1 MVLCMELSGAN
12 PFFPFSFLDM
22 AQFREGAIQGS
33 SISANTELEIA
44 QYQEKDQLKKTMMEI
59 ERRARRSGGE
69 ILEEGSLL
77 AFTAPEP
84 FIDWVFGKPSFE
96 SFQKA
101 KGFFGEKPFKWRVSE
116 EDDRLGLME
125 MGFKELEREYEM
137 AIYLR
142 NLDIPEVA
150 EGVSIRSAISLQ
162 EYSQWVTTSANAWN
176 LDPVMWDRF
185 FLPWIKT
192 EKIVPYI
199 AFFNGEPAA
208 TSLLY
213 LGEKDASLWA
223 IGTRPDFRRQGL
235 GTAVTC
241 ACLQEAKKNGYDW
254 AVLSASE
261 MGKPMYEKIGFQSLQ
276 VIHDYSSP

>member
-1 MVLCMELSGAN
+1 MELSGAN
-12 PFFPFSFLDM
+12 PFFPSRFLDI
-22 AQFREGAIQGS
+22 AQFGGGAIQGPS
-33 SISANTELEIA
+33 PSANAELEKPR
-44 QYQEKDQLKKTMMEI
+44 YQEKDLLKKTLLEI
-59 ERRARRSGGE
+59 ERKVQGSGRK
-69 ILEEGSLL
+69 ILEEISLL
-77 AFTAPEP
+77 AFTAPVP

-96 SFQKA
+96 SFQMA
-101 KGFFGEKPFKWRVSE
+101 KSFFGEKPFKWRVSE

-125 MGFKELEREYEM
+125 MGFKESEREYEM

-142 NLDIPEVA
+142 TLDIPEVT
-150 EGVSIRSAISLQ
+150 EGISIRPVISLQ

-213 LGEKDASLWA
+213 LGEKDASLWS

-235 GTAVTC
+235 GTAVTR

-261 MGKPMYEKIGFQSLQ
+261 MGRPMYEKIGFQFQQ